1 VIGREELSE
10 AARYTDALAEE
21 NNYETVIQRLDAD
34 PAGLMYVA
42 QQRALRVAMV
52 IDGMDPRTMSRTEK
66 TAIKLSDQAESLMTH
81 LTALAMDGITIGMA
95 AKQIESNA

>member
-1 VIGREELSE
+1 
-10 AARYTDALAEE
+10 
-21 NNYETVIQRLDAD
+21 
-34 PAGLMYVA
+34 
-42 QQRALRVAMV
+42 
-52 IDGMDPRTMSRTEK
+52 MSRTEK